1 MPPAPSSIDLLAE
14 LPRAERR
21 AAGDADVLVR
31 PDVVGASGNARLAI
45 VMRAPARVIWLVRL
59 PTHPHIHT
67 ALSLAPEP
75 DGNLGSGVTAR
86 VGISDGRSY
95 DQPFL
100 LKVTPDPS
108 GAVVWHDVDI
118 DLGAYAGWQWSLFYR
133 PSEITWRINFS
144 ADLAPSGTLAWA
156 RPSIDRK

>member
-1 MPPAPSSIDLLAE
+1 MPPSIDLLAE

-21 AAGDADVLVR
+21 APGEVDQRIR
-31 PDVVGASGNARLAI
+31 PDVVGAGGNSRMAL
-45 VMRAPARVIWLVRL
+45 VMLAPARVIWSVRL
-59 PTHPHIHT
+59 PTRPRIHT
-67 ALSLAPEP
+67 AVALAPDP
-75 DGNLGSGVTAR
+75 GGSMGGGVTAR

-108 GAVVWHDVDI
+108 GAVVWRDVDI
-118 DLGAYAGWQWSLFYR
+118 DLGTYAGWQWSLFYR
-133 PSEITWRINFS
+133 PSETTWRINFS
-144 ADLAPSGTLAWA
+144 ADLAPGGTLAWA